1 MDLDNKKAES
11 ALGRL
16 RRSRPQRLPL
26 RRPRGQQE
34 SRCLP
39 QYLRAE
45 IRGQYFY
52 LDLMMDAWSCKPVG
66 FAVHDAECTGLAL
79 ALLVSAVESERCNGE
94 QLVLHADN
102 GGPM

>member
-1 MDLDNKKAES
+1 
-11 ALGRL
+11 
-16 RRSRPQRLPL
+16 
-26 RRPRGQQE
+26 
-34 SRCLP
+34 
-39 QYLRAE
+39 
-45 IRGQYFY
+45 
-52 LDLMMDAWSCKPVG
+52 MDAWSCKPVG